1 MGPVGIVIAD
11 AMLGEI
17 TPKAAAAVGQSSAA
31 RILIPVN
38 QCDNI
43 VAGARDLP
51 MSRLIQ
57 SAVDALQ
64 TICTPGHTAGSR

>member
-51 MSRLIQ
+51 MSR
-57 SAVDALQ
+57 
-64 TICTPGHTAGSR
+64 